1 MNTQALA
8 ANNAPR
14 RRGWR
19 RLDLAFVATVVLP
32 TLVAAAYYG
41 LWASD
46 VYVSESRFVV
56 RSPQRQTSAGLG
68 ALLQAPGLGRAQD
81 DTYAVHAFVRG
92 RDSLRELD
100 QQLQLRAAYS
110 NASIDRL
117 NRFPWLDGD
126 DSFEALHRHVQK
138 HLQIDYDTSASIT
151 VLSVRAYSAAQ
162 AQALNEKL
170 LLQGERLLMQLNG
183 RSRRDLVEL
192 ARKEVLQAEETA
204 KQAALALSG
213 YRADRKLFDPERQ
226 GALQLQAVAKLREEL
241 LATEAQLAQLRQLS
255 PANPQIAVL
264 AARVD
269 FLRTAVANEAAR
281 VAGGGASLTALA
293 PAYDRLV
300 LDRTFADRQ
309 LASAMAA
316 LEGARAEA
324 ARQHLYL
331 ERLVQPGLPDRAL
344 EPRRVRAVLTVLLF
358 GLLLWGVIKLLVGS
372 IKEHAE

>member
-1 MNTQALA
+1 MSEQSRPL
-8 ANNAPR
+8 NAPAA

-19 RLDLAFVATVVLP
+19 RIDLVFVFTVLLP
-32 TLVAAAYYG
+32 TLVASAHYG

-56 RSPQRQTSAGLG
+56 RSPQRQTNSGLG
-68 ALLQAPGLGRAQD
+68 ALLQAPGLGRTQD
-81 DTYAVHAFVRG
+81 DTYAVHAFMRG

-100 QQLQLRAAYS
+100 QQLQLRTAYS
-110 NASIDRL
+110 SADIDRL

-126 DSFEALHRHVQK
+126 DSFEAFHRHVQK

-170 LLQGERLLMQLNG
+170 LQQGERLLTQLNG

-192 ARKEVLQAEETA
+192 ARKEVLQAEESS

-226 GALQLQAVAKLREEL
+226 GLLQMQGVAKLREEL
-241 LATEAQLAQLRQLS
+241 LATETQLAQLRQLS
-255 PANPQIAVL
+255 PANPQVSAL
-264 AARVD
+264 AARAE
-269 FLRTAVANEAAR
+269 LQRSLVANEAAR
-281 VAGGGASLTALA
+281 VAGGGTSLTALA
-293 PAYDRLV
+293 PVYDRLV
-300 LDRTFADRQ
+300 LDKTFADRQ

-344 EPRRVRAVLTVLLF
+344 EPRRVRAVLMVLLF
-358 GLLLWGVIKLLVGS
+358 GMLLWGVIRLLISS

>member
-1 MNTQALA
+1 M
-8 ANNAPR
+8 
-14 RRGWR
+14 
-19 RLDLAFVATVVLP
+19 
-32 TLVAAAYYG
+32 
-41 LWASD
+41 
-46 VYVSESRFVV
+46 
-56 RSPQRQTSAGLG
+56 
-68 ALLQAPGLGRAQD
+68 
-81 DTYAVHAFVRG
+81 
-92 RDSLRELD
+92 
-100 QQLQLRAAYS
+100 
-110 NASIDRL
+110 
-117 NRFPWLDGD
+117 
-126 DSFEALHRHVQK
+126 
-138 HLQIDYDTSASIT
+138 
-151 VLSVRAYSAAQ
+151 
-162 AQALNEKL
+162 
-170 LLQGERLLMQLNG
+170 
-183 RSRRDLVEL
+183 
-192 ARKEVLQAEETA
+192 
-204 KQAALALSG
+204 
-213 YRADRKLFDPERQ
+213 
-226 GALQLQAVAKLREEL
+226 
-241 LATEAQLAQLRQLS
+241 
-255 PANPQIAVL
+255 L

>member
-1 MNTQALA
+1 MSEPTASLQGPA
-8 ANNAPR
+8 AR
-14 RRGWR
+14 RAWR
-19 RLDLAFVATVVLP
+19 RIDLVFVATVLLP
-32 TLVAAAYYG
+32 SLLAAAYYG

-56 RSPQRQTSAGLG
+56 RSPQRQTSSGLG
-68 ALLQAPGLGRAQD
+68 ALLQAPGLGRVQD

-100 QQLQLRAAYS
+100 QQLQLRSAYS
-110 NASIDRL
+110 SADIDRL

-126 DSFEALHRHVQK
+126 DSFEAFHRHVQK

-170 LLQGERLLMQLNG
+170 LQQGERLLTQLNG

-192 ARKEVLQAEETA
+192 AHKEVLQAEETS

-226 GALQLQAVAKLREEL
+226 GLLQMQGVAKLREEL
-241 LATEAQLAQLRQLS
+241 LATETQLAQLRQLS
-255 PANPQIAVL
+255 PANPQVSAL

-269 FLRTAVANEAAR
+269 LQRRLVANEAAR
-281 VAGGGASLTALA
+281 VAGGSTSLTALA
-293 PAYDRLV
+293 PVYDRLL
-300 LDRTFADRQ
+300 LDKTFADRQ

-316 LEGARAEA
+316 LDGARAEA

-358 GLLLWGVIKLLVGS
+358 GLLLWGVIRLLIGS